1 MLMVISLMRVWVLS
15 VMPVFSHHDLISPT
29 TNMIASKVFWLAIW
43 NPLKIGMITYV
54 LKNDI
59 FTCRRKFS
67 SEPLVSITSKYW
79 RTLQQN
85 RHLGKRFGFH
95 YLVNNTDYLS
105 SLVCYKEKN
114 SIIMNKERFW
124 EWYEEWGMRIVQF
137 QYHSKIIHIFVIG
150 TRKGIPMFQ
159 NRLWITKN

>member
-1 MLMVISLMRVWVLS
+1 MVISLMRVGVLS
-15 VMPVFSHHDLISPT
+15 VMPFFSHHVLISPT

-59 FTCRRKFS
+59 FTCRRNFS

-79 RTLQQN
+79 RTQQN
-85 RHLGKRFGFH
+85 RNLGKRYGFH

-105 SLVCYKEKN
+105 SLVCYKEKM
-114 SIIMNKERFW
+114 SIIMNKERFGNGRRN
-124 EWYEEWGMRIVQF
+124 EEMRIEKC
-137 QYHSKIIHIFVIG
+137 QYHSKIVH
-150 TRKGIPMFQ
+150 KL
-159 NRLWITKN
+159 RLINF